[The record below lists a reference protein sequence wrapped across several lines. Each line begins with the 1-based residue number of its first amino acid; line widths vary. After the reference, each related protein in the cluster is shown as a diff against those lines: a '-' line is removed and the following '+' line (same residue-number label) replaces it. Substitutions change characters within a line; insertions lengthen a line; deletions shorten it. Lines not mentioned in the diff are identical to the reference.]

1 MPATLREFHRH
12 IKAVSE
18 SLELS
23 PAEQMFVAGWLLA
36 DVFEMADYGE
46 ANGAVITATDL
57 DRFAR
62 GVPET
67 KIRREICNAQQA
79 FGQAAAAFMEKEI
92 QTRIRAAMDQS
103 IVTAVREY
111 TNSRKAFFLNV
122 TAGVVS
128 GVIFAALILF
138 GNHLALHDPSPIQ
151 LGHALEQRLSNSS
164 PSAPKAP

>member
-1 MPATLREFHRH
+1 MPATLRDFHRH
-12 IKAVSE
+12 INAVSE
-18 SLELS
+18 SLGLS
-23 PAEQMFVAGWLLA
+23 PAEQMFVVGWLFADIFELA
-36 DVFEMADYGE
+36 DHEE
-46 ANGAVITATDL
+46 AKGAVVGAVDL

-67 KIRREICNAQQA
+67 KIRREVCNAQQA

-92 QTRIRAAMDQS
+92 QIRIRTAMDQS

-138 GNHLALHDPSPIQ
+138 GNNIAMHDPSPIQ

-164 PSAPKAP
+164 PSAAKAP